1 MWLQII
7 KQAHRQLFSE
17 LKAHISKNI
26 LPTIVGISAL
36 LLFFGALF
44 GGVWLISEIVR
55 MFFGPDPIGIVVF
68 LACSLLYLGSLM
80 GYTIYIGN
88 TIHELYAKFKKDK
101 ENVFRNLSE

>member
-7 KQAHRQLFSE
+7 KQAHQQLFSE

-26 LPTIVGISAL
+26 LPIIVAISAL

-44 GGVWLISEIVR
+44 GGFWLISEIVS
-55 MFFGPDPIGIVVF
+55 MFFGPDPIGIAVF
-68 LACSLLYLGSLM
+68 LACFSLYLGSLM

-88 TIHELYAKFKKDK
+88 TIHELHIKFTKDKKD
-101 ENVFRNLSE
+101 VFRNLSE